1 MGYNSRRRDYGYHY
15 PAALMFISRPSRRV
29 PDDVGFKER
38 KLFKL
43 ITLPIKL
50 ITLPIS
56 LVLKLVR
63 LPFTIMGCIAKLGC
77 LVLVAGVVAGVVA
90 VLVYT

>member
-1 MGYNSRRRDYGYHY
+1 M
-15 PAALMFISRPSRRV
+15 V
-29 PDDVGFKER
+29 PDVWFKEK

-50 ITLPIS
+50 ITLPIR

-77 LVLVAGVVAGVVA
+77 LIVVAAVVAAIVA
-90 VLVYT
+90 VLVYTQ

>member
-1 MGYNSRRRDYGYHY
+1 M
-15 PAALMFISRPSRRV
+15 LVIV
-29 PDDVGFKER
+29 PPPWCSCTTHDPDFKEK

-43 ITLPIKL
+43 ITLPIG
-50 ITLPIS
+50 

-77 LVLVAGVVAGVVA
+77 LIVVAGIVAAIVA
-90 VLVYT
+90 VLVYF

>member
-1 MGYNSRRRDYGYHY
+1 M
-15 PAALMFISRPSRRV
+15 L
-29 PDDVGFKER
+29 KEN
-38 KLFKL
+38 KLF
-43 ITLPIKL
+43 KL

-77 LVLVAGVVAGVVA
+77 LIVVAGVVAGIVA
-90 VLVYT
+90 VLVYTYQVPGFPWIIGMAGGGVTAGVLPR